1 MKLVEALEVIIAS
14 ENSEENTK
22 VEFKWEVVAFDKDY
36 TTLNITFLNPW
47 DISDGQNIDTLH
59 LTFWGVEFFKS

>member
-36 TTLNITFLNPW
+36 TTLNITFLNSW
-47 DISDGQNIDTLH
+47 DISDGPNIDTLH